1 MTGAISGVASL
12 AQLLDTQRS
21 ISRQQTELSL
31 LNKELNT
38 GRKRDGLIGVALES
52 LQKQGLGSDTI
63 RAQQYRQA
71 AVQSDVYVRAIDA
84 TKYRADLYN
93 QSLLNL
99 QTIVNDMNAE
109 LLKAQSTVPSVYTVQ
124 QGLIDS
130 NLARVESILNT
141 TDGQRFIFGGSA
153 YATKPVKQLTSL
165 DTAALVNGV
174 NGFAA
179 ATNSPPRNA
188 TFANAIQT
196 VPFTAPVNT
205 AQFAGDGNTNV
216 PGYIVTALDQAAPA
230 AATGQWVYSEVAV
243 SIDDSLNLR
252 FGINATHG
260 AFQNVINGLRNFK
273 MAMRWAQNTPNTYLQ
288 NDPSGNAQQYYA
300 QAQAQ
305 LQQAVRDL
313 ASLTGANG
321 ANQSLLASIKETQ
334 IQRSDKSVESAD
346 LIVAANIS
354 EVGTRIK
361 GVQASLEASYI
372 TTRDLLNLNLAKFL
386 R

>member
-1 MTGAISGVASL
+1 MTGSISGVTNY

-21 ISRQQTELSL
+21 LSRQQTELSFL
-31 LNKELNT
+31 QKELST
-38 GRKRDGLIGVALES
+38 GRKRDGLIGVAFES

-63 RAQQYRQA
+63 RAQQYRQTS
-71 AVQSDVYVRAIDA
+71 VQANIYQRAIDA
-84 TKYRADLYN
+84 TQYRTDMYN
-93 QSLLNL
+93 QSILNL

-109 LLKAQSTVPSVYTVQ
+109 LLKAQTTVPSVYTVQ
-124 QGLIDS
+124 QGLINS
-130 NLARVESILNT
+130 ALSRVESILNT
-141 TDGQRFIFGGSA
+141 TDGQRFIFAGSA
-153 YATKPVKQLTSL
+153 YATKPVKTLSGL
-165 DTAALVNGV
+165 DNAALVAGV

-188 TFANAIQT
+188 TYANAVQT
-196 VPFTAPVNT
+196 VPFVAPVNT
-205 AQFAGDGNTNV
+205 AQFAGDGNTSV
-216 PGYIVTALDQAAPA
+216 PGYIVNSVDSAAPSA
-230 AATGQWVYSEVAV
+230 TTGQWVYSEVGV
-243 SIDDSLNLR
+243 SIDDSLTVN

-260 AFQNVINGLRNFK
+260 AFQNLINGLRNFK

-288 NDPSGNAQQYYA
+288 QDPSGNAQQYYA

-313 ASLTGANG
+313 ASLSGANG
-321 ANQSLLASIKETQ
+321 ANQALLKTIRVNQENL
-334 IQRSDKSVESAD
+334 SDTAVASAD
-346 LIVAANIS
+346 KIVAVDIGQ
-354 EVGTRIK
+354 VGTNIK

>member
-1 MTGAISGVASL
+1 MTGSISGVTNY

-21 ISRQQTELSL
+21 LSRQQTELSFL
-31 LNKELNT
+31 QKELST
-38 GRKRDGLIGVALES
+38 GRKRDGLIGVAFES

-63 RAQQYRQA
+63 RAQQYRQTS
-71 AVQSDVYVRAIDA
+71 VQANIYLRAIDA
-84 TKYRADLYN
+84 TQYRTDLYN
-93 QSLLNL
+93 QSILNL

-109 LLKAQSTVPSVYTVQ
+109 LLKAQTTVPSVYTVQ
-124 QGLIDS
+124 QGLINS
-130 NLARVESILNT
+130 SLSRVESILNT
-141 TDGQRFIFGGSA
+141 TDGQRFVFAGNA
-153 YATKPVKQLTSL
+153 YATKPVKTLNTL
-165 DTAALVNGV
+165 DNAALVAGV

-188 TFANAIQT
+188 TFANAVQT

-205 AQFAGDGNTNV
+205 AQFAGDGNTSV
-216 PGYIVTALDQAAPA
+216 PGYVATTLDSAAPA
-230 AATGQWVYSEVAV
+230 AANGQWVYSEVGL
-243 SIDDSLNLR
+243 SIDDSLKVN

-260 AFQNVINGLRNFK
+260 AFQNLINGLRNFK

-288 NDPSGNAQQYYA
+288 QDPSGNAQQYYA

-313 ASLTGANG
+313 ASLSGANG
-321 ANQSLLASIKETQ
+321 ANQALLKTIRVNQEDL
-334 IQRSDKSVESAD
+334 SDTAVASAD
-346 LIVAANIS
+346 KIVAVDIGQ
-354 EVGTRIK
+354 VGTNIK